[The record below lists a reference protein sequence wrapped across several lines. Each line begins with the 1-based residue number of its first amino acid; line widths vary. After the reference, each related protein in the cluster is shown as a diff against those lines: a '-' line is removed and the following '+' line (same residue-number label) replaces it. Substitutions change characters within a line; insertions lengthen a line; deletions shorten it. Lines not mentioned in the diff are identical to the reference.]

1 MAAYRGSPHQQMNFP
16 WLIARLLDRMGMGE
30 YSSARRFN
38 ELTWLF
44 GYVRAI
50 NPKESEDEEKTGQ
63 EEDKEKF
70 RAIPVIL
77 QDCGVLIKKIVKD
90 PEMKLK
96 MKDESI
102 GGLDVGID
110 ADLMT
115 LGFDL
120 QEIIFRCKIT
130 DNVRVTEE
138 AVP

>member
-30 YSSARRFN
+30 YSTARRFN

-50 NPKESEDEEKTGQ
+50 NPKESEDEEKTGR
-63 EEDKEKF
+63 EEDEEKF
-70 RAIPVIL
+70 RTIPEIL
-77 QDCGVLIKKIVKD
+77 HDCGEKIKKIGAD
-90 PEMKLK
+90 PETKLK

-110 ADLMT
+110 TILIT
-115 LGFDL
+115 VGFDL